1 VTVVKLG
8 ITKMTTPK
16 KDFLAAASEVFDIEV
31 QALQDSQAK
40 LDDGFS
46 VACKSVLDCA
56 GRVVVVGM
64 GKSGHI
70 AGKIAAT
77 LASTGTPAFFV
88 HPGEASHGDLGM
100 ITPQDLIVAISN
112 SGETPEILTLLPIL
126 KRIGVNL
133 VVLTG
138 NSSSTMAKQADAVLD
153 VSVARE
159 ACPMNLAPTA
169 STTAALVMGDALAIA
184 VLQARGIN
192 ERDFSRSHPGGV
204 LGRRLL
210 VYVEDIMRT
219 SNNVPVIA
227 GHEPIKAA
235 ILEMS
240 RIGMGMTS
248 VVDASGQLI
257 GIFTDGDL
265 RRVLDQDIDLKT
277 TAVSE
282 VMTSSPVTTTTGSLA
297 AELVSLMRDNQIQ
310 QIVVL
315 EYQKPIGAI
324 NMQDLFGAGVV

>member
-1 VTVVKLG
+1 
-8 ITKMTTPK
+8 MNNSR
-16 KDFLAAASEVFDIEV
+16 KDFLEAANEVFEIEV
-31 QALQDSQAK
+31 RAIQDTQAGLGAE
-40 LDDGFS
+40 FNA
-46 VACKSVLDCA
+46 ACELVLGCK

-70 AGKIAAT
+70 AGKLAAT

-100 ITPQDLIVAISN
+100 ITPQDLIIAISN

-138 NSSSTMAKQADAVLD
+138 GVSSTMAKQADAVLN
-153 VSVARE
+153 VSATRE
-159 ACPMNLAPTA
+159 ACPMNLAPTS
-169 STTAALVMGDALAIA
+169 STTAALAMGDALAIA
-184 VLQARGIN
+184 VLQARGFD
-192 ERDFSRSHPGGV
+192 EKDFAKSHPGGV

-219 SNNVPVIA
+219 GNNVPVIA
-227 GHEPIKAA
+227 GNESIKAA

-248 VVDASGQLI
+248 VVDDSGLLT
-257 GIFTDGDL
+257 GVFTDGDL
-265 RRVLDQDIDLKT
+265 RRVLDQEIDLKT
-277 TAVSE
+277 TAVSQ
-282 VMTSSPVTTTTGSLA
+282 VMTSSPVTTVSGVLA
-297 AELVSLMRDNQIQ
+297 AELGSLMRDNKIQ
-310 QIVVL
+310 QLVVL
-315 EYQKPIGAI
+315 ESQKPIGAI
-324 NMQDLFGAGVV
+324 NMQDLFRAGVV